1 MSNIENT
8 PQSTRPVQEIRLGRV
23 KAAIWANRTR
33 EGVIFNVT
41 FERSYKD
48 GETWKTSTSFGRDD
62 LLKVAKLA
70 DQAHSWMTQSGAT
83 AHLTPDFGQGKLPK
97 TDSNRPGSADLNPPR
112 SGSVAGKLSRTDSDR
127 RG

>member
-1 MSNIENT
+1 MPNVENN
-8 PQSTRPVQEIRLGRV
+8 PKSTRPVQEIRLGRV

-48 GETWKTSTSFGRDD
+48 GDTWKTATSFGRDD

-97 TDSNRPGSADLNPPR
+97 ADSNRR
-112 SGSVAGKLSRTDSDR
+112 E
-127 RG
+127 

>member
-1 MSNIENT
+1 MNEEEGEEAMPNIENT
-8 PQSTRPVQEIRLGRV
+8 PKSTRPVQEIRLGRV
-23 KAAIWANRTR
+23 KAAIWVNRTR
-33 EGVIFNVT
+33 EGVIYNVT

-83 AHLTPDFGQGKLPK
+83 AHLSPDFCQGRLPDK
-97 TDSNRPGSADLNPPR
+97 PSPTPSPNRRR
-112 SGSVAGKLSRTDSDR
+112 SDG
-127 RG
+127 

>member
-1 MSNIENT
+1 MNEQEGEEVMPNIENT
-8 PQSTRPVQEIRLGRV
+8 PKSTRPVQEIRLGRV

-83 AHLTPDFGQGKLPK
+83 AHLSPDFGQGKLPK
-97 TDSNRPGSADLNPPR
+97 KPSSTPVTTGRR
-112 SGSVAGKLSRTDSDR
+112 SD
-127 RG
+127 

>member
-1 MSNIENT
+1 MNEEGEEAMPNIENT
-8 PQSTRPVQEIRLGRV
+8 PKSTRPAQEIRLGRV

-83 AHLTPDFGQGKLPK
+83 AHLSPDFGQGKLPDK
-97 TDSNRPGSADLNPPR
+97 PSSTPSPNRRR
-112 SGSVAGKLSRTDSDR
+112 SDG
-127 RG
+127 